1 MLWPPDEKS
10 HSLEK
15 TLMLGKI
22 EGTRRRGRQRT
33 RPLDGIHQL
42 NRHEF
47 EQALEYGEDCR
58 RVRCCSPWGCKELD
72 TNEKP
77 NKNKAMTMR
86 EKKRNKR
93 NPDWKRRIK
102 ILTVC
107 GWLDTIHRKP

>member
-58 RVRCCSPWGCKELD
+58 RVRCCSPWGRKELD
-72 TNEKP
+72 MTEQLTHFGHGSKGVGKRGREKNGEKP
-77 NKNKAMTMR
+77 
-86 EKKRNKR
+86 
-93 NPDWKRRIK
+93 
-102 ILTVC
+102 
-107 GWLDTIHRKP
+107 HRGCC